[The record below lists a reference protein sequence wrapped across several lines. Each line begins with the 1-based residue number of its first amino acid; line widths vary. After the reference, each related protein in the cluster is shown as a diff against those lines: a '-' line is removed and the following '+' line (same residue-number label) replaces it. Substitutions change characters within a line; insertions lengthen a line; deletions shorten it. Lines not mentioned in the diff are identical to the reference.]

1 MPRRSSLTPRQAPLC
16 VCVSFQLRAVLKL
29 SDTRRAH
36 VCECAHVCDA
46 CMHNTC
52 VMGRHPASTPRQAP
66 MCMCACVHVRAR
78 ACMRVYDAYPS
89 ATHTHT
95 TPRQAPGSSCARA
108 QAASSSWIRTSP
120 TACQRPRSLHSTAP
134 ASALS
139 GSSSCTPSAALMP
152 RAAGPQRTR
161 LSAALSGAPPRN
173 LARRRRR
180 SSAPSGNADVSSG
193 RWFTCARTPGCLP
206 LHSPA
211 ACCSIR

>member
-1 MPRRSSLTPRQAPLC
+1 MCDGQTPCLHP
-16 VCVSFQLRAVLKL
+16 
-29 SDTRRAH
+29 TPGAH
-36 VCECAHVCDA
+36 VHVC
-46 CMHNTC
+46 M
-52 VMGRHPASTPRQAP
+52 
-66 MCMCACVHVRAR
+66 RAR

-95 TPRQAPGSSCARA
+95 TPRQAPESSCARA

-139 GSSSCTPSAALMP
+139 GSSSCTPSAAMTP

-193 RWFTCARTPGCLP
+193 RWFTCARTPGWTPNSDSLYNNGAKETLSGRAREKFVGALP
-206 LHSPA
+206 LDPRLLLLA
-211 ACCSIR
+211 R